1 MRIIEMSEF
10 RIFCYSSLPGVNQKA
25 ILTTKLNPNSSMQNE
40 ARLLHVTGTVQGV
53 GFRPFVYRLAKAHG
67 LSGYVK
73 NLGNHVEILVEGRR
87 ESLEAF
93 MADLPRKK
101 PPLANILDIGV
112 NDVPFSAYPEFSIFQ
127 SEAGASRNSIIPPD
141 TTICEDC
148 LGEIFDPGSRYYHY
162 PFTVCTNCGPRYT
175 TVRNLPYDREHTTM
189 ADFPLCGGC
198 ELEYTDPLNRRY
210 HAQPVCCP
218 ECGPVLW
225 LSDPEGNVLAKNY
238 EAIERASE
246 LLRKGSVL
254 SVKGFGGFHIAC
266 SARAEAPVLK
276 LRKRLGRPA
285 QPFAVMAK
293 NTEVVQSFA
302 ELDVASRK
310 ILSSFRRPITVLP
323 KSENFALAESVSP
336 YLHNIG
342 VMLPYT
348 GTQHLL
354 FDRVP
359 DAVYVMTSANL
370 PGKPMLVE
378 NREVLERLEGI
389 ADFHLL
395 HNRVIAN
402 RNDDTVIRVV
412 NGERAFIRRS
422 RGFVPEPLEL
432 PFEIE
437 ASLGVGAEL
446 NTTVTVAKG
455 NHAYLSQYIG
465 NTSHVETFKYHSE
478 VVRHLVRLTGIE
490 PETWACDLHP
500 SFSTTRF
507 AKMEGGGNT
516 LRVQH
521 HHAHILALMADNS
534 LPPGSKVI
542 GIALDGV
549 GYGVDGTV
557 WGGEIFESSYS
568 GYERLGHLLPQPMPG
583 GDLAARNPSRMT
595 LGILSGALSE
605 NELKKLPLS
614 FPRGE
619 VEFSAIL
626 QQLERGVNVVQ
637 GSSTGRVLDAAAALL
652 GICSER
658 TYEGEPAMK
667 LEAAAKRSTCRVELP
682 ISFKKYGN
690 PGVPVLDTTELLLG
704 AYELS
709 GTYSPEVLAFAV
721 EESLARGVSE
731 LAVALARKKGLDMVG
746 LSGGVAYNEHITG
759 RIAETVKEAGLDFL
773 SHRRVPPG
781 DGCISFGQAVA
792 AGFKGKFAD

>member
-1 MRIIEMSEF
+1 
-10 RIFCYSSLPGVNQKA
+10 
-25 ILTTKLNPNSSMQNE
+25 MQNE

-93 MADLPRKK
+93 VADLPRKK
-101 PPLANILDIGV
+101 PPLAHILDIRV
-112 NDVPFSAYPEFSIFQ
+112 NDVPFSANPDFSIVQ

-141 TTICEDC
+141 TAICEDC
-148 LGEIFDPGSRYYHY
+148 RREIFDPGSRYYHY

-189 ADFPLCGGC
+189 ADFPLCGEC

-238 EAIERASE
+238 EAVVRASE

-254 SVKGFGGFHIAC
+254 TIKGFGGFHIAC
-266 SARAEAPVLK
+266 SARAEEPVRE

-293 NTEVVQSFA
+293 DTDAVESFA
-302 ELDVASRK
+302 RLDSASRE
-310 ILSSFRRPITVLP
+310 ILTSFRRPITVLP
-323 KSENFALAESVSP
+323 KSDNFALAESVSP

-370 PGKPMLVE
+370 PGRPMLIE
-378 NREVLERLEGI
+378 NREALERLEGI

-395 HNRVIAN
+395 HNRVVAN

-422 RGFVPEPLEL
+422 RGFVPEPIEL
-432 PFEIE
+432 PFEIT

-446 NTTVTVAKG
+446 NTAVTAAKG
-455 NHAYLSQYIG
+455 NRAYLSQYIG
-465 NTSHVETFKYHSE
+465 NTGQVETFKYHSE
-478 VVRHLVRLTGIE
+478 VVRHLVRLTGIS

-507 AKMEGGGNT
+507 AKREGGENT
-516 LRVQH
+516 FQVQH
-521 HHAHILALMADNS
+521 HHAHILALMADNF
-534 LPPGSKVI
+534 LPPEAKI
-542 GIALDGV
+542 LGIALDGV
-549 GYGVDGTV
+549 GYGADGTV

-568 GYERLGHLLPQPMPG
+568 AYERLGHLLPQPMPG
-583 GDLAARNPSRMT
+583 GDLAARTPARMT
-595 LGILSGALSE
+595 LGILSGVLSE

-619 VEFSAIL
+619 PEFAAVL
-626 QQLERGVNVVQ
+626 QQLERGVNVIR

-658 TYEGEPAMK
+658 TYEGEPAMR
-667 LEAAAKRSTCRVELP
+667 LESAANRSTRRVELP
-682 ISFKKYGN
+682 ISFAEYGES
-690 PGVPVLDTTELLLG
+690 GVPVLDTTELLLG
-704 AYELS
+704 VYELS
-709 GTYSPEVLAFAV
+709 GTYAPEDLAFAF
-721 EESLARGVSE
+721 EESLALGVSE
-731 LAVALARKKGLDMVG
+731 LAVTLARKKALDMVG

-759 RIAETVKEAGLDFL
+759 CIAETVKEAGLDFL
-773 SHRRVPPG
+773 SHRRVPAG

-792 AGFKGKFAD
+792 AGFRGKHFD